1 MSVGETPITVVGNLT
16 DDPELRFTNTGVA
29 MARFTIASTPRSYD
43 KTSGQW
49 KDGTA
54 LFLRAT
60 AWREVAEHATETLTK
75 GMRVVVTGRLV
86 QHNWQTPEGENRSML
101 GLDVDDIGPSL
112 KFATAKVTKTQRTG
126 TAPGAQTDP
135 WSTATPGG
143 APAAPAST
151 GAGAWGGNPA
161 GASPEPPF

>member
-1 MSVGETPITVVGNLT
+1 MSVGDTPITVVGNLT

-60 AWREVAEHATETLTK
+60 AWREIAEHATETLQK
-75 GMRVVVTGRLV
+75 GMRVVATGRLV

-112 KFATAKVTKTQRTG
+112 RFATAKVTRTQRTG
-126 TAPGAQTDP
+126 TPAAQADP
-135 WSTATPGG
+135 WSTATPG
-143 APAAPAST
+143 APATPTAAANAGTWGSAPA
-151 GAGAWGGNPA
+151 GGPE
-161 GASPEPPF
+161 EPPF

>member
-1 MSVGETPITVVGNLT
+1 MSVGDTPITVVGNLT

-60 AWREVAEHATETLTK
+60 AWREIAEHATETLQK

-86 QHNWQTPEGENRSML
+86 QHNWQTPESENRSML

-112 KFATAKVTKTQRTG
+112 RFATAKVTKTQRNG
-126 TAPGAQTDP
+126 AAPAAQADP
-135 WSTATPGG
+135 WSTATPGT
-143 APAAPAST
+143 PAGTNAGTWGSAPAS
-151 GAGAWGGNPA
+151 G
-161 GASPEPPF
+161 SEEPPF